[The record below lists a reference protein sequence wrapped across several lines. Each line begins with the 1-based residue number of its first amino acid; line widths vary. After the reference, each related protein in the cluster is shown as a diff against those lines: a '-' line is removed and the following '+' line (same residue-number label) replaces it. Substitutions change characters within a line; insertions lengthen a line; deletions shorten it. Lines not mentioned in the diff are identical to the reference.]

1 MERKNAWLT
10 YSEKQA
16 EALEALSAS
25 YKAFLDHG
33 KTERECVREAVA
45 MAKEAG
51 YVSLREA
58 IRAGKALKPGDKL
71 YDTQMQKA
79 LLLFHIG
86 GKPLEEGLN
95 IVGAHIDSPR
105 IDVKQNPLYEN
116 ASSASPAS
124 NCRTARCWTW

>member
-10 YSEKQA
+10 YSEKQT

-51 YVSLREA
+51 YVSLRRA
-58 IRAGKALKPGDKL
+58 ISCTTPRCRRRCCSSTSAKSRWRRA
-71 YDTQMQKA
+71 
-79 LLLFHIG
+79 
-86 GKPLEEGLN
+86 
-95 IVGAHIDSPR
+95 
-105 IDVKQNPLYEN
+105 
-116 ASSASPAS
+116 
-124 NCRTARCWTW
+124 